1 MPRPTTIITVRD
13 QPFTFERALLADLPD
28 AVPFLAHLLDRRVS
42 PGVAQL
48 YVRAVCRLKRRGTLT
63 GPAVVGGNINER
75 TAANA
80 YKKWR
85 AEIYG
90 QRSTEVVRALR
101 GQVSAKRIRFLRQHS
116 ISAPAPGKVIPV
128 AAMPEIADI
137 TDVLPEPGA
146 PRSYLSVVESGQVAS
161 GPISPP
167 PVSWV
172 SAETSWTL
180 HVPHEFRA
188 PHVDPCESCTPFVLD
203 AGQLEAIATAFEKTW
218 GHRDL
223 NALPPEAYLFGAPP
237 SESEEEEARKAGER
251 ALAIVSAT
259 STRADDMERISV
271 PVVLDVGEAISK
283 LSTVDGVYLS
293 RTACGSRLN
302 EVIGAL
308 WNAWS
313 VK

>member
-1 MPRPTTIITVRD
+1 MPRPTTPVIVRD
-13 QPFTFERALLADLPD
+13 QTFHLERQLLVDFPD
-28 AVPFLAHLLDRRVS
+28 APIFLGHLLDLGRVATH
-42 PGVAQL
+42 VAAH
-48 YVRAVCRLKRRGTLT
+48 YVKLVGRLKRQGRLT
-63 GPAVVGGNINER
+63 DVTQIHNRAER

-80 YKKWR
+80 YVRWR
-85 AEIYG
+85 ATTYAERAQEI
-90 QRSTEVVRALR
+90 VRALR
-101 GQVSAKRIRFLRQHS
+101 GQVSTKRVRFLRQHS
-116 ISAPAPGKVIPV
+116 ISAPAPGKLIPV
-128 AAMPEIADI
+128 QRMPEIADI
-137 TDVLPEPGA
+137 TDLLPEPSA
-146 PRSYLSVVESGQVAS
+146 PRAYLSVVESGPV
-161 GPISPP
+161 ISPP
-167 PVSWV
+167 SVSWV

-188 PHVDPCESCTPFVLD
+188 PHVDPCESCTPFILD
-203 AGQLEAIATAFEKTW
+203 AGQLEAIAAAFEKTW

-223 NALPPEAYLFGAPP
+223 NALPPEAYLFGSPP

-283 LSTVDGVYLS
+283 LSTVDGIYLS

>member
-1 MPRPTTIITVRD
+1 MPRPTTIVTVRD

-28 AVPFLAHLLDRRVS
+28 ACAFLAHLLDRRVS
-42 PGVAQL
+42 AGVAQL
-48 YVRAVCRLKRRGTLT
+48 YVRSVCRLKRRGTLT
-63 GPAVVGGNINER
+63 GPAVIGNVTER

-80 YKKWR
+80 YVKWR
-85 AEIYG
+85 AECYL
-90 QRSTEVVRALR
+90 QRSTEVARVLR
-101 GQVSAKRIRFLRQHS
+101 GLSVKRVRFLRQHS
-116 ISAPAPGKVIPV
+116 ISPPMPGKLIPAPR
-128 AAMPEIADI
+128 MPEIADI

-146 PRSYLSVVESGQVAS
+146 PRSYLSVVESGQVTS

-203 AGQLEAIATAFEKTW
+203 AGQLEAIAAAFEKTW

-237 SESEEEEARKAGER
+237 SESEEEEARKSGER

-283 LSTVDGVYLS
+283 LSTVDWIYLS